1 MNLSIAD
8 CIDHFFADRTVQRFI
23 DLSRKTRPL
32 QICFPREVPIS
43 RFLAWIFDPS
53 EGHGLHDGVIRSML
67 TAAWNVREEANLNLA
82 TQRLLSPA
90 HLSTRSFSGCM
101 IQKEARIIDGAGQ
114 LDVLILHPQSKLLI
128 AVENKFGA
136 KQGDDQ
142 LKKYAN
148 ALAKRFKGWDRIH
161 IFLDLYGQSPID
173 PSWIGLNFDW
183 LVDELRV
190 AENSPWLGDE
200 PRRVIRDFRSSIEI
214 DGDAYDHVALD
225 DDELLTIVQEHKQ
238 VMKVMETWQR
248 SGHKLPELVDEVFSS
263 GATLEARALQKLLP
277 IYWTRLDLWRTCIG
291 MLSYAQ
297 FYSAALEKFPGVQQ
311 ESHYKS
317 FYFAMPEW
325 LGLAKKDNE
334 YWPLQ
339 VMVRVLAPSNG
350 ADRENFV
357 VVAKL
362 LLDQVAPEWE
372 SKIRELAANLRVK
385 HLKKNRKLGD
395 EQSQISLCVD
405 TVATEAA
412 ATKALVKQIGNVHT
426 EVIQLISS
434 I

>member
-1 MNLSIAD
+1 MSQSIAD

-23 DLSRKTRPL
+23 DLARKTRPL

-67 TAAWNVREEANLNLA
+67 TAAWNAREEVDLNLA

-90 HLSTRSFSGCM
+90 QLSARSFTGCM

-136 KQGDDQ
+136 GQGDDQ
-142 LKKYAN
+142 LQKYSK
-148 ALAKRFKGWDRIH
+148 ALAKRFKDWDRIH
-161 IFLDLYGQSPID
+161 IFLDLYGQSPND
-173 PSWIGLNFDW
+173 SSWIGLDFDW

-200 PRRVIRDFRSSIEI
+200 PRRVIREFRSSIEI
-214 DGDAYDHVALD
+214 DGDTYDHLPLD
-225 DDELLTIVQEHKQ
+225 DAELLEIVQEHKSVLQ
-238 VMKVMETWQR
+238 VMGNWQR
-248 SGHKLPELVDEVFSS
+248 GGLKLPELVEQVFSK
-263 GATLEARALQKLLP
+263 GGTFDHRALQKLLP
-277 IYWTRLDLWRTCIG
+277 IYWTRADLWRICIG

-297 FYSAALEKFPGVQQ
+297 FYAAAREKFPDVLPNP
-311 ESHYKS
+311 HRKA
-317 FYFAMPEW
+317 FYFALPMW
-325 LGLAKKDNE
+325 MGVAKQSND
-334 YWPLQ
+334 YWPLH
-339 VMVRVLAPSNG
+339 VMVRVLPPSTG
-350 ADRENFV
+350 SDRESFV

-362 LLDQVAPEWE
+362 LINEVAPEWE
-372 SKIRELAANLRVK
+372 IKIRELAANLRVK

-395 EQSQISLCVD
+395 EQTHISLCVD
-405 TVATEAA
+405 TIGTEAEA
-412 ATKALVKQIGNVHT
+412 IKALVKQIRNIDAEMV
-426 EVIQLISS
+426 QLMSS
-434 I
+434 T